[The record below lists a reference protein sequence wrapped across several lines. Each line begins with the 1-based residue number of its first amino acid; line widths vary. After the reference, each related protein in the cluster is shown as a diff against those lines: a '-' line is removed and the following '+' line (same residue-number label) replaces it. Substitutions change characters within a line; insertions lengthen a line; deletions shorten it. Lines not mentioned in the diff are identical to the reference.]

1 MQTQSPCSLT
11 RSTQPPKANKN
22 SLSNKLETGAPS
34 PASASNSPGVITEM
48 VEEGCGASL
57 TGSGHWERGLG
68 HNHTHAHE
76 IKMFPV
82 QKSKKTAVFPILVFA
97 FNNLFSKERLDKKKE
112 FLNLNPKCSLEV
124 YLLYIRLI
132 ISGSKTQNERGSLA
146 TQKENMPC
154 LRAPVTEVWIYSFP
168 VSRFFFF

>member
-22 SLSNKLETGAPS
+22 SLSNKFETGAPS

-57 TGSGHWERGLG
+57 TGSGHWESGLG

-82 QKSKKTAVFPILVFA
+82 QKSKKTAVFPILLFA
-97 FNNLFSKERLDKKKE
+97 FNNLFSKERLDKKKKN
-112 FLNLNPKCSLEV
+112 F
-124 YLLYIRLI
+124 
-132 ISGSKTQNERGSLA
+132 
-146 TQKENMPC
+146 
-154 LRAPVTEVWIYSFP
+154 
-168 VSRFFFF
+168 

>member
-1 MQTQSPCSLT
+1 
-11 RSTQPPKANKN
+11 
-22 SLSNKLETGAPS
+22 
-34 PASASNSPGVITEM
+34 
-48 VEEGCGASL
+48 
-57 TGSGHWERGLG
+57 
-68 HNHTHAHE
+68 
-76 IKMFPV
+76 MFPV

-146 TQKENMPC
+146 T
-154 LRAPVTEVWIYSFP
+154 
-168 VSRFFFF
+168 